1 MKLDHGTEFVRELMG
16 DEGKDQWLLVNP
28 RMLIG
33 LVGTVACYGWAFL
46 MLGTSAFVPSAA
58 AAGAAGGPHLCFVLG
73 AMAALAITWALSDF
87 FSRRR
92 RVQYA
97 LALVCTAA
105 GAAGLWLALSGL
117 WTLFSSVLLGAG
129 FGLVYGLYGEFVCL
143 NFHVSIKTYVLGIF
157 CCALAACAG
166 LLFAGAEMGFFFA
179 LVFPVVAFAAYACVF
194 AFFHLGRQPVV
205 DRRTSDAR
213 NRVAWRSYLATATAG
228 MAAGFGLGCLLST
241 ESVHSWAY
249 AIAEVLVVGTC
260 AFLLVDACRKNR
272 VNETGL

>member
-58 AAGAAGGPHLCFVLG
+58 AAGAAAGGPHLCFVLG

-117 WTLFSSVLLGAG
+117 WTLFSP
-129 FGLVYGLYGEFVCL
+129 
-143 NFHVSIKTYVLGIF
+143 
-157 CCALAACAG
+157 CCWELASAWSTACTG
-166 LLFAGAEMGFFFA
+166 
-179 LVFPVVAFAAYACVF
+179 
-194 AFFHLGRQPVV
+194 
-205 DRRTSDAR
+205 S
-213 NRVAWRSYLATATAG
+213 S
-228 MAAGFGLGCLLST
+228 
-241 ESVHSWAY
+241 
-249 AIAEVLVVGTC
+249 C
-260 AFLLVDACRKNR
+260 A
-272 VNETGL
+272 

>member
-46 MLGTSAFVPSAA
+46 
-58 AAGAAGGPHLCFVLG
+58 VLG

-105 GAAGLWLALSGL
+105 GAAGLWLALPACGR
-117 WTLFSSVLLGAG
+117 FSRP
-129 FGLVYGLYGEFVCL
+129 
-143 NFHVSIKTYVLGIF
+143 
-157 CCALAACAG
+157 CCWELASAWSTACTG
-166 LLFAGAEMGFFFA
+166 
-179 LVFPVVAFAAYACVF
+179 
-194 AFFHLGRQPVV
+194 
-205 DRRTSDAR
+205 S
-213 NRVAWRSYLATATAG
+213 S
-228 MAAGFGLGCLLST
+228 
-241 ESVHSWAY
+241 
-249 AIAEVLVVGTC
+249 C
-260 AFLLVDACRKNR
+260 A
-272 VNETGL
+272 